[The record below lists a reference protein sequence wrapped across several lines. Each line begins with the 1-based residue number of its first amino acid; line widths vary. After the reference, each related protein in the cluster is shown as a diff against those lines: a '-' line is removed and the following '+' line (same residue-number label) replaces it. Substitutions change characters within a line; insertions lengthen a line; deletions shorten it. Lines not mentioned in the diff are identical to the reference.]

1 MVVVFTILDKINLWE
16 RYGNSG
22 FFDYRVY
29 DRAAIKFQGVNADIN
44 FNISYYDDDIKQV
57 ESKSPM

>member
-57 ESKSPM
+57 ECESPV

>member
-22 FFDYRVY
+22 FLDYRVY
-29 DRAAIKFQGVNADIN
+29 DRVAIKFRGVNADIN